1 MPAFEPIGQRAR
13 RVVLNVVSSGG
24 SQAGILLVSLV
35 VTPVLV
41 SGLGL
46 SRYGLWALAGV
57 LVNYFGLL
65 DLGVGSSFVRFLA
78 YHHARDDA
86 ARFNSVVRIG
96 LVFYAGLAAVVV
108 PAVFVLRGRIL
119 AMLRVPEDLRREVS
133 FLIVGVAVIFSLR
146 SAFIVYRAAIAAV
159 ERLDVNNRIA
169 LLIALPNGLGAILAI
184 ELGFGLRGLVINALA
199 TAALTIVAQT
209 VAAHRLI
216 AMLALRPF
224 RIDWSVAPELL
235 GYGIRI
241 QATRIAELI
250 QGNADKL
257 VLAFLAGAAAVGLYD
272 LGMKL
277 SLLAAALPT
286 LLLPAVAPTSAVLEA
301 RGNRADLESLHARA
315 TKYVALVLAPAT
327 AFILVAAP
335 AMLRL
340 WIGPGDLELAALTAR
355 LLTIGSVPLLALGVS
370 RLVARGI
377 GMPEMEMRA
386 SLVSAGVNVALS
398 FALVRAFGAA
408 GAPLGTACAGVLG
421 SIVFLDAFRRKVA
434 GRFDLDPIRP
444 FAVPAVAAAIAG
456 AAGFAGLTSA
466 RLWSLPDG
474 RPGAAIELVLA
485 AVPFGCVYL
494 AGVLRTSL
502 LDDYDH
508 RVARETWA
516 IARAALG
523 RSGAER

>member
-1 MPAFEPIGQRAR
+1 MPGPERIGQRAR

-24 SQAGILLVSLV
+24 SQAGIMLVALV
-35 VTPVLV
+35 TTPVLV

-46 SRYGLWALAGV
+46 KRYGLWALAGA

-96 LVFYAGLAAVVV
+96 LAFYAGLAAVMAPAVMILRGWFLTVLDV
-108 PAVFVLRGRIL
+108 PA
-119 AMLRVPEDLRREVS
+119 DLRDEAS
-133 FLIVGVAVIFSLR
+133 FLIVGVTLIFSLR
-146 SAFIVYRAAIAAV
+146 SVFVVYRAAIAAV

-169 LLIALPNGLGAILAI
+169 LLIALPSGLGAVLAV
-184 ELGFGLRGLVINALA
+184 EMGFGLRGLVINALA
-199 TAALTIVAQT
+199 TAALTIVAQA
-209 VAAHRLI
+209 VVAHRLI
-216 AMLALRPF
+216 AMLTLRPF
-224 RIDWSVAPELL
+224 HIDWSVAPELL
-235 GYGIRI
+235 GYGFRV
-241 QATRIAELI
+241 QATRIAELMY
-250 QGNADKL
+250 GNVDKL
-257 VLAFLAGAAAVGLYD
+257 VLGLVAGAAVVGLYD

-301 RGNRADLESLHARA
+301 RGNRVGLESLHARG

-327 AFILVAAP
+327 AFIVVAASP
-335 AMLRL
+335 LLAL
-340 WIGPGDLELAALTAR
+340 WIGSRDLDLAVLTAR
-355 LLTIGSVPLLALGVS
+355 LLALGSAPLLALGVS

-386 SLVSAGVNVALS
+386 SLVSAGVNIAASL
-398 FALVRAFGAA
+398 ALVRVFGAV

-421 SIVFLDAFRRKVA
+421 SIVFLRAFRRKVA

-444 FAVPAVAAAIAG
+444 LVVPTVAAAFAG
-456 AAGFAGLTSA
+456 VSGFAGLALA
-466 RLWSLPDG
+466 RMWSLPEG
-474 RPGAAIELVLA
+474 RPGAVIELTLA
-485 AVPFGCVYL
+485 AVPFLCVYL
-494 AGVLRTSL
+494 AGVFRTSL

-516 IARAALG
+516 IARTALG
-523 RSGAER
+523 RPGQR